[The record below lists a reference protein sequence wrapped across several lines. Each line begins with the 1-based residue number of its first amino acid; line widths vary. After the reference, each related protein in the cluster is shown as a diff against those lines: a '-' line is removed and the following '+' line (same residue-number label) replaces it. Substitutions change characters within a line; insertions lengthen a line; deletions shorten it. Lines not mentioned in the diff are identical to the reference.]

1 MDKLAIDGG
10 IPIRTE
16 PFPTWPIF
24 GEEEE
29 KNILE
34 TLRSGKWGGTNRR
47 CLPELENKFAALHDA
62 QYAIPVVNGT
72 MGLTVALQAA
82 GVKPGDEVI
91 MPPYTFIATAT
102 AALLFGAIP
111 VFVDVEES
119 TLMLDIDKVE
129 SAITARTK
137 AILPVHI
144 AGAAADIPRLTDLA
158 RKHGLAVIED
168 AAQAVGAEWEDR
180 RVGALGDLGSFSFQS
195 GKNITAGE
203 GGMILTNDKQ
213 LAEKAWSIANVGR
226 IPEGA
231 WYQHERIGW
240 NLRMTEFQSAIL
252 LGQLARLEGQF
263 EKRERNARI
272 LNGNL
277 KEIKGLV
284 PVKRDPRVN
293 RHAYHM
299 YMFRI
304 EKERTE
310 QIPKGDFIRKI
321 NAEGVPVIAG
331 YNSLNKNKAVLSEI
345 EKWTGEA
352 RTYECPISERSSES
366 EILWLSQSVL
376 LGEDKDMHDISDAL
390 RKVMD
395 SY

>member
-10 IPIRTE
+10 LPIRTE

-29 KNILE
+29 MNILE

-47 CLPELENKFAALHDA
+47 CLPDLEKKFAALQGA
-62 QYAIPVVNGT
+62 EFAIPVVNGT

-111 VFVDVEES
+111 VFVDIDES

-129 SAITARTK
+129 DAISSRTK
-137 AILPVHI
+137 AIIPVHL
-144 AGAAADIPRLTDLA
+144 AGATINIPKLKEVA

-168 AAQAVGAEWEDR
+168 AAQAVGAEWEQN
-180 RVGALGDLGSFSFQS
+180 RVGALGDLGSCSFQS

-213 LAEKAWSIANVGR
+213 LAENAWSIANVGR

-252 LGQLARLEGQF
+252 LAQLTRLEEQF
-263 EKRERNARI
+263 DKREKNARI
-272 LNGNL
+272 LNESL
-277 KEIKGLV
+277 KDIKGLV
-284 PVKRDPRVN
+284 PVHRDPRVN

-304 EKERTE
+304 EKDLDE
-310 QIPKGDFIRKI
+310 QIPKDDFIRKI
-321 NAEGVPVIAG
+321 NAEGIPVLAG
-331 YNSLNKNKAVLSEI
+331 YHSLNTNQAVISEI

-352 RTYECPISERSSES
+352 RKYECPISERASKNQ
-366 EILWLSQSVL
+366 ILWLSQSVL
-376 LGEDKDMHDISDAL
+376 LGEEKDMHDISDGL
-390 RKVMD
+390 RKVVA